1 MRLIKRKNP
10 VNKYYKVPFLV
21 NLLGSGLFIGHVPF
35 ASGTFGSLIG
45 LGIYMLPHVREN
57 LFLFV
62 LVAFFFV
69 AGVFVSEIM
78 RKRYGEDPPQ
88 VIIDEVVGQWVT
100 YLIGGVIFDLFF
112 HAKSFDPQFY
122 VSSKI
127 VFAVIGF
134 LLFRFFDIVKL
145 QPCKYFDTK
154 DSGWG
159 IMMDDVVAGI
169 YAGILSAP
177 LTHFLWYRYLAKLI
191 FR

>member
-1 MRLIKRKNP
+1 LRLIKRKNP

-21 NLLGSGLFIGHVPF
+21 NLLGSAFFIGHIPV
-35 ASGTFGSLIG
+35 ASGTVGSLVG

-57 LFLFV
+57 LFLLV
-62 LVAFFFV
+62 LIVFFFL

-100 YLIGGVIFDLFF
+100 YLIGGIIFDLFF
-112 HAKSFDPQFY
+112 RAKAFDPQFFM
-122 VSSKI
+122 SSKI
-127 VFAVIGF
+127 VFAIIGF
-134 LLFRFFDIVKL
+134 LLFRFFDIIKL

-159 IMMDDVVAGI
+159 IMMDDVAAGI
-169 YAGILSAP
+169 YAGILAAP
-177 LTHFLWYRYLAKLI
+177 LTHFLWYRFLARVI
-191 FR
+191 FA